1 MKIIFSNNINRFDY
15 DVITLELGELTIQ
28 LYFNSLLLIK
38 HNIKRWKNRWRKL
51 IGYKDKIIYV
61 IEMKTPYV
69 SLCIT
74 RIITK

>member
-1 MKIIFSNNINRFDY
+1 MKIIFSNNINRFDF

-28 LYFNSLLLIK
+28 LYFNSLPLIK
-38 HNIKRWKNRWRKL
+38 HNIKRWRNKWRKL
-51 IGYKDKIIYV
+51 IGFKDKVIYV

-74 RIITK
+74 KIITK

>member
-1 MKIIFSNNINRFDY
+1 MKIIFSNNINRFDF

-28 LYFNSLLLIK
+28 LYFNSLPLIK
-38 HNIKRWKNRWRKL
+38 HNIKRWRNKWRKL
-51 IGYKDKIIYV
+51 IGYKDKVIYV

-74 RIITK
+74 KIITK